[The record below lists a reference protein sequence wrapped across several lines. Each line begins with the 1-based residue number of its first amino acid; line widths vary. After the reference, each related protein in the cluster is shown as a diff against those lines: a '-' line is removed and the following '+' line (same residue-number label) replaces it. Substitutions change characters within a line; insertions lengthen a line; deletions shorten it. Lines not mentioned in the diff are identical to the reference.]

1 MEYQTTFTR
10 CDQTITVYGTLYED
24 GEARYTYDFDTGPEL
39 EVFLDPEFI
48 LNEAYDQDNKEVSL
62 QSLTVL
68 EKSVIVEIF
77 TQDYWD
83 NET

>member
-1 MEYQTTFTR
+1 MEYEVTFKR
-10 CDQTITVYGTLYED
+10 VGQEVTVYGTLYAE
-24 GEARYTYDFDTGPEL
+24 GEGRAIYEPDEITEL
-39 EVFLDPEFI
+39 DVSLDPEF
-48 LNEAYDQDNKEVSL
+48 LLEEAYDQDDEAVSL

-83 NET
+83 RTI

>member
-1 MEYQTTFTR
+1 MEFQTTFTR
-10 CDQTITVYGTLYED
+10 CDQTITVYGTLYEE
-24 GEARYTYDFDTGPEL
+24 GKARYVYDYDTGPEL
-39 EVFLDPEFI
+39 EVLLDPEFT
-48 LNEAYDQDNKEVSL
+48 LYDAYDQNNEEVSL
-62 QSLTVL
+62 HSLTVL

>member
-1 MEYQTTFTR
+1 MEYKTSFR
-10 CDQTITVYGTLYED
+10 RGDQVITVYGTLYED
-24 GEARYTYDFDTGPEL
+24 GEGRVVYNYDTGPEL

-48 LNEAYDQDNKEVSL
+48 LNEAYDQDNEVVSL
-62 QSLTVL
+62 HSLTVL

-83 NET
+83 EMI